1 MAAAKS
7 FDALTKDRQAM
18 DSTPF
23 SLAQPFRTVAGRCH
37 RRFADY
43 QRLRET
49 LDGRNPRMSFGVRR
63 VPAVFFP
70 YYGETAASLSPV
82 ALFACL
88 YQAALRAEKSNCV
101 LSRTS

>member
-7 FDALTKDRQAM
+7 FDALTKDREAM

-43 QRLRET
+43 QRLREFRSHQ
-49 LDGRNPRMSFGVRR
+49 LQDI
-63 VPAVFFP
+63 
-70 YYGETAASLSPV
+70 L
-82 ALFACL
+82 AC
-88 YQAALRAEKSNCV
+88 
-101 LSRTS
+101 